1 MLQLLRWQ
9 VDSLP
14 LNLLGSHTSEFT
26 FYEFSRR
33 EPSVCQ
39 VCAGGWVVQ
48 VYQILP
54 LPSEAAKGGEG
65 SRVMLS
71 RRQSCWESA
80 AQEVLISIMETA

>member
-1 MLQLLRWQ
+1 M
-9 VDSLP
+9 
-14 LNLLGSHTSEFT
+14 
-26 FYEFSRR
+26 
-33 EPSVCQ
+33 
-39 VCAGGWVVQ
+39 Q